1 MPTIVPLR
9 PFHRILAM
17 AALFVG
23 AIGMASSAGAQT
35 IVDDWTNVTVPPP
48 PVLKAAALDS
58 KTTALLVLDFLKQN
72 CSPQPRCIAS
82 LPLVRGLLTA
92 ARSKGVFVV
101 YSAFPGAA
109 LTDILPEVA
118 PLGGEPFVT
127 STADKFINTDLDKIL
142 KAKGITT
149 VIVTGMVAHGAG
161 LNTASDAAQRGYK
174 VVVPIDCI
182 PAPTT
187 YIQQLVTFYL
197 SSAPTVSNNVTLTR
211 ANMITY

>member
-1 MPTIVPLR
+1 MPTIVPR
-9 PFHRILAM
+9 IILAI

-23 AIGMASSAGAQT
+23 TLGVNASAGAQT
-35 IVDDWTNVTVPPP
+35 IVDDWNNVTVPPP
-48 PVLKAAALDS
+48 PALKPAALDS

-72 CSPQPRCIAS
+72 CAPQPRCVAS
-82 LPLVRGLLTA
+82 LPLVKSLLTA

-109 LTDILPEVA
+109 KTDILPDVA
-118 PLGGEPFVT
+118 PLGSEPFVL

-142 KAKGITT
+142 KDKGITT
-149 VIVTGMVAHGAG
+149 VIVTGMVAHGAA

-174 VVVPIDCI
+174 VIVPIDCI

-187 YIQQLVTFYL
+187 YIQQFVTFYL